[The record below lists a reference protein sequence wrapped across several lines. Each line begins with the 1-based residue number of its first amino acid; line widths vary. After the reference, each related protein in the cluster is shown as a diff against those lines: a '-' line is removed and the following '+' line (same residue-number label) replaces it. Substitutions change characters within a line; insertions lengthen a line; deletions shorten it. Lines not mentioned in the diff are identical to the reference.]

1 MSRISVVSTI
11 STIIVLLLLHP
22 AVASADAVSDW
33 NAIMLA
39 TTATQNPF
47 AQARFAAITQLAV
60 FEAVNACTGHYKP
73 YLGSI
78 SAPVGASPDA
88 AAIVAA
94 HDVLKSYFP
103 ASAATLDAALAVSL
117 AAIPNGPAKDD
128 GITAGRAAA
137 AAIIAL
143 RANDGSA
150 PPATFLPSSSE
161 PGVWQPT
168 PPAFSPGILFQWRNV
183 IPFGIRSSQQ
193 FRSGLPP
200 ALTSSKYTQSWP
212 SATAWFPPWN
222 PNTTTCVGVQ

>member
-11 STIIVLLLLHP
+11 STIIVVLVLLLLHP
-22 AVASADAVSDW
+22 AIASADAVSDW

-103 ASAATLDAALAVSL
+103 ANAATLDAALAVSL
-117 AAIPNGPAKDD
+117 AAIP
-128 GITAGRAAA
+128 TV
-137 AAIIAL
+137 
-143 RANDGSA
+143 
-150 PPATFLPSSSE
+150 LPRTME
-161 PGVWQPT
+161 
-168 PPAFSPGILFQWRNV
+168 
-183 IPFGIRSSQQ
+183 
-193 FRSGLPP
+193 
-200 ALTSSKYTQSWP
+200 
-212 SATAWFPPWN
+212 
-222 PNTTTCVGVQ
+222 